1 MPAWS
6 GRTFERNA
14 DKFVK
19 PYETMLASGH
29 FTFSYGHILK
39 VAGHDGSFENLFSWE
54 EIWMAY
60 MYWKKGYTLYS
71 PNK

>member
-14 DKFVK
+14 DKFVR
-19 PYETMLASGH
+19 PYLTMLASGH

-39 VAGHDGSFENLFSWE
+39 AAPHDGAFENLFSWE
-54 EIWMAY
+54 EIWMSY

-71 PNK
+71 PHK